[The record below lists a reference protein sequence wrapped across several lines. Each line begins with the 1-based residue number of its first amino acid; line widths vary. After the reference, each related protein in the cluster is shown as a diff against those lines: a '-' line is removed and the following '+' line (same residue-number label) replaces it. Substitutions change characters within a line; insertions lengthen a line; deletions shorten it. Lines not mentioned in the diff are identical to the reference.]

1 MNDAEIIKTLGG
13 PTVLARRLGF
23 KTPDGARRVH
33 NWIARGIPAKVK
45 LEHPSIFREAKRALV
60 TKEVVHG

>member
-1 MNDAEIIKTLGG
+1 MNDAEIIKSLGG

-45 LEHPSIFREAKRALV
+45 LEHPAIFREARKLA
-60 TKEVVHG
+60 TKEAAHG